1 MKKENFLRRHR
12 IALTVIALI
21 IGYIL
26 YQWQPWVDKS
36 PKTKVFYDM
45 ETTVQTW
52 DLENILTLQWTTQF
66 ADSQKLTFM
75 TQWKVTAV
83 NVKVW
88 DYVKKWQI
96 LAKISTDDLD
106 NNVAQTQWDIDT
118 QKTALKDLL
127 DAKNLDLE
135 YIQEKANYD
144 ALILKKQTID
154 QDQELEMQD
163 LKLKIEWLQ
172 QNIKDAQ
179 KAYDDTLADY
189 QELLSGSDSTNADLA
204 LSSTIRRRNQILET
218 AVLELK
224 TIINDVN
231 SVLDNY
237 DKKMIISEKYRYEVA
252 RNDYIWVEDLE
263 LKIQSEKWYNQINSN
278 LDSLR
283 EKYNTLNSKSV
294 SDLTSEEVL
303 DAYSTLKSIWNN
315 LVNWWE
321 INYDMFKASDTSSS
335 YTLLDIEADA
345 KTFGTDLQA
354 LWVKYVQSYTQKVS
368 TLADLDD
375 DTSLEDTKLKLDK
388 AKTSLD
394 KAKAEL
400 EKNNLQIEVLKT
412 TQEKERATLENDIDT
427 ASRNLKK
434 ISWWESIKESQIK
447 QAKNRLNQLQRNL
460 RNIKDKYDDYE
471 LTANFD
477 WVITEMDI
485 QVWDSINPASS
496 NTNPKYIYV
505 ESNNI
510 LEMTF
515 DVEQIDI
522 IQLKVWM
529 DAEVYLDAYPNE
541 IYYGKISEIN
551 TIPNTS
557 SMTTTYTMTVT
568 FEKNDPNETILA
580 GMWWSAK
587 IILNKIES
595 VLLVPSQAIT
605 TISWQNMVMLKRWE
619 QWIETPVEI
628 WDSDETNTEIISWLK
643 AWDTI
648 KSMFYSTE
656 AMINM
661 WLSTDSSAIEL
672 WDRGAARD
680 NIRENMNSF
689 GWGMWGWNRN
699 GWGFP
704 WWWMWR

>member
-1 MKKENFLRRHR
+1 MKKENFFKRHR

-21 IGYIL
+21 IGYVL

-36 PKTKVFYDM
+36 PKTKVYYDM

-88 DYVKKWQI
+88 DYVKKGQI

-106 NNVAQTQWDIDT
+106 NNIAQAQLDIDT
-118 QKTALKDLL
+118 QRIALQDLL
-127 DAKNLDLE
+127 DAKNIDLE

-144 ALILKKQTID
+144 ALLLQKETIE
-154 QDQELEMQD
+154 QDQELAMQ
-163 LKLKIEWLQ
+163 ELQ
-172 QNIKDAQ
+172 QKIKDAQ
-179 KAYDDTLADY
+179 KLYDDTLADY
-189 QELLSGSDSTNADLA
+189 NELLSGSNSATADLA
-204 LSSTIRRRNQILET
+204 LSSTIRKRNQTLET
-218 AVLELK
+218 AVLGLK
-224 TIINDVN
+224 PIINNVN
-231 SVLDNY
+231 KLLDDY
-237 DKKMIISEKYRYEVA
+237 DKALLITDKYKYEVA
-252 RNDYIWVEDLE
+252 RNYNIWADDLS
-263 LKIQSEKWYNQINSN
+263 LKVQSEKWFNQLNRD
-278 LDSLR
+278 LDTLK
-283 EKYNTLNSKSV
+283 EKYNELSSKSI
-294 SDLTSEEVL
+294 SDLTNEEVL
-303 DAYSTLKSIWNN
+303 DAYATLKIIWNE
-315 LVNWWE
+315 LVNRWE
-321 INYDMFKASDTSSS
+321 VNYSMFKASVTSSS
-335 YTLLDIEADA
+335 YTLTDIENDA
-345 KTFGTDLQA
+345 RTFGTNTQNTWVEYVKTYTKTVDDLA
-354 LWVKYVQSYTQKVS
+354 N
-368 TLADLDD
+368 LDD

-394 KAKAEL
+394 KL
-400 EKNNLQIEVLKT
+400 NLQVDVLKAQ
-412 TQEKERATLENDIDT
+412 QEKDRATLEDNIDT
-427 ASRNLKK
+427 ALRNLNK
-434 ISWWESIKESQIK
+434 IAWWESLKETQIK
-447 QAKNRLNQLQRNL
+447 QAQNRLNQLQRNL
-460 RNIKDKYDDYE
+460 RNIRDKYDDYE

-515 DVEQIDI
+515 DVEQTDI

-568 FEKNDPNETILA
+568 FEKNDPNQTILA
-580 GMWWSAK
+580 GMWGSAK
-587 IILNKIES
+587 IILSKIEN

-605 TISWQNMVMLKRWE
+605 TVSWQNMVMLKQWE

-628 WDSDETNTEIISWLK
+628 WESDETNTEIISWLK
-643 AWDTI
+643 SWDTI

-656 AMINM
+656 AMLNM
-661 WLSTDSSAIEL
+661 WLSTDSSSIEL
-672 WDRGAARD
+672 WDREAARD

-689 GWGMWGWNRN
+689 GWWMGWWNRN

-704 WWWMWR
+704 WWGMWR